1 MKENLGSQLGRAAA
15 ELATWKQKYEVEGVQ
30 RAEELEVAK
39 LKLQVR
45 ITDNINVDMYYGTT
59 GKAGRVRVHHGAA
72 AQQAAAV
79 GEVKGLQPEGER

>member
-1 MKENLGSQLGRAAA
+1 MRYRSLEHQWDGLQESLQEEEVVKENLGSQLGRAAA

-45 ITDNINVDMYYGTT
+45 ITDQFACNNY
-59 GKAGRVRVHHGAA
+59 
-72 AQQAAAV
+72 
-79 GEVKGLQPEGER
+79 